1 MDGIFTPDKKAATI
15 LEVEEGLC
23 VSVMSNLES
32 GSDGITVLKNVLA
45 CIFLRNVFVY
55 LAAAGLSH
63 SVWALLAVAYNL
75 YLSKLQEVLEDREA
89 WRAAVHGVAELDT
102 TS

>member
-1 MDGIFTPDKKAATI
+1 
-15 LEVEEGLC
+15 
-23 VSVMSNLES
+23 MSNLES
-32 GSDGITVLKNVLA
+32 GSDGITVLKNVLV

-75 YLSKLQEVLEDREA
+75 YLSKLQKVLEDREA